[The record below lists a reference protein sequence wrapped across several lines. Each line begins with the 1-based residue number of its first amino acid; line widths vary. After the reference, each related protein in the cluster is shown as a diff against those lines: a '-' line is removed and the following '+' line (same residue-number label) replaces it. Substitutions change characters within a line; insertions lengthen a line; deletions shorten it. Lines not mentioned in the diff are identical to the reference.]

1 LRAPISGTV
10 QQLMVHTIG
19 GIVTPA
25 QALLTIVPDDQQL
38 MVEASIQN
46 QDIGFVHVGQEA
58 EVKIAAFDFTRYGA
72 IRGKVVS
79 ISRDVVDQTPYQPPQ
94 NDGYSQGANQPDQ
107 AQSGKQDDAG
117 NTQQGPEY
125 VAHIMLGQTGVM
137 TDAGEVPLEP
147 GMAVTADVKTGRRR
161 VISYP
166 LSPFT
171 HQIEEAGRER

>member
-1 LRAPISGTV
+1 V

-25 QALLTIVPDDQQL
+25 QSLLTIVPDDQQL

-58 EVKIAAFDFTRYGA
+58 EVKIAAFDFTRFGA
-72 IRGKVVS
+72 IKGKVVS

-94 NDGYSQGANQPDQ
+94 DDGYAQGANQAAPDLG
-107 AQSGKQDDAG
+107 QSGKPNDPG
-117 NTQQGPEY
+117 NMPQEPEY
-125 VAHIMLGQTGVM
+125 VAYIMLEQTGIM
-137 TDAGEVPLEP
+137 TDAGMVPLEP

-161 VISYP
+161 VISYL
-166 LSPFT
+166 LSPFA
-171 HQIEEAGRER
+171 HQVEEAGRER